1 MENVIW
7 FILVI
12 LGSGLVATFFI
23 FLIARSMVKNKQE
36 TISNEQLEK
45 MIGYFEKVQM
55 KSNPL
60 WHLANAEAE
69 SLQRRNEFLATY
81 TQTIVAVLLV
91 IVLAL
96 LIISK
101 IVEPQAGLPIIS
113 AISGYILAKGVSNKN
128 STGDGS

>member
-7 FILVI
+7 FIL
-12 LGSGLVATFFI
+12 GSGLAATFFI
-23 FLIARSMVKNKQE
+23 FLIARIMVKNKQE
-36 TISNEQLEK
+36 TMSNEQIEN
-45 MIGYFEKVQM
+45 MIIYFEKVQM

>member
-7 FILVI
+7 LI
-12 LGSGLVATFFI
+12 LGSGLAATFFI
-23 FLIARSMVKNKQE
+23 FLIARSMFKNKQE
-36 TISNEQLEK
+36 TMSNEQLEK
-45 MIGYFEKVQM
+45 MISYFEKVQM

-60 WHLANAEAE
+60 WNLANAEAE

-81 TQTIVAVLLV
+81 THTIVAVLLV